1 MMRCIELASMGAGKV
16 SPNPLV
22 GCVIVKNGKVISEG
36 YHKKYGALHAERDT
50 ITKAVKKG
58 IELKG
63 SALYVNLE
71 PCSHFGK
78 TPPCDELIIE
88 NRIKE
93 VIIGTKDPF
102 HMVSGKGIKTLRK
115 AGIRVTVG
123 VVEDECR
130 EMNRFFIK
138 HASTGLPYVTIKT
151 AQTLDGKI
159 ANLKFDS
166 KWISS
171 IESRRLVHA
180 MRGVYDAVL
189 VGSNTVKHDD
199 PELTVRLVKGR
210 NPYRIVID
218 EKLDGSLN
226 RKLYT
231 DSSRSNTI
239 LITSQLADKKKTV
252 LLKKRGISVF
262 TCGIKNGII
271 DIKDVLLK
279 LGAMG
284 ISSIIVEGGAGT
296 YNEFINKKLVD
307 EFMIFTAPKV
317 MGKGIEA
324 FSKPLDLRK
333 FGKGSYYISGGDI
346 VMNFR
351 KNP

>member
-180 MRGVYDAVL
+180 MRRVYDAVL

-199 PELTVRLVKGR
+199 PELTVRLDKGR

-218 EKLDGSLN
+218 GRLRGSIK

-231 DSSRSNTI
+231 DRNRKKTI
-239 LITSQLADKKKTV
+239 LVTSNQADKKKIEILNSRGVPV
-252 LLKKRGISVF
+252 LMCKA
-262 TCGIKNGII
+262 KNGKI
-271 DIKDVLLK
+271 DIKDALLK

-284 ISSIIVEGGAGT
+284 ISSIVVEGGAAT
-296 YNEFINKKLVD
+296 YSEFIYRKLVD
-307 EFMIFTAPKV
+307 EFMIFIAPKV

-324 FSKPLDLRK
+324 FNKPLDLRK
-333 FGKGSYYISGGDI
+333 FGKGSYFISGGDI
-346 VMNFR
+346 LMNFR
-351 KNP
+351 KNK